1 MLANRTN
8 HPDPFSC
15 PQTFVVVC
23 LDGPELRLASRRVFR
38 CRNDARDYAA
48 TIAEVRHP
56 QIIEGRWHA
65 LMLPTVPA
73 TEKE

>member
-8 HPDPFSC
+8 HPDPFNC

-23 LDGPELRLASRRVFR
+23 LDGPELCLVSRRVWRFR
-38 CRNDARDYAA
+38 EDAESYARSISHRN
-48 TIAEVRHP
+48 P

-65 LMLPTVPA
+65 LMLPTVPS